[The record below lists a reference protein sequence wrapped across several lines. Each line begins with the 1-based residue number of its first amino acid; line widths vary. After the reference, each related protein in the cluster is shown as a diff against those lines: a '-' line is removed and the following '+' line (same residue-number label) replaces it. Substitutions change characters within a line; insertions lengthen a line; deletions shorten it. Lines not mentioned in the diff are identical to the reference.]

1 MRGACRLVVVM
12 LPPLAVEFVAKVMVG
27 WLAADVASLITW
39 IAGRVGT
46 AVLDVLSSCAIE
58 RARGD
63 RDGMPLST
71 AVSGIAVSGSAGVEC
86 SAGSEAVATWAAG
99 GAGVACAIVLAVA
112 TCVARRVEASV
123 GESSGSRLTCRG

>member
-39 IAGRVGT
+39 IAGIAGRVGT
-46 AVLDVLSSCAIE
+46 AVLDVPSSCAIE

-63 RDGMPLST
+63 RDGMPLLMAVNCM
-71 AVSGIAVSGSAGVEC
+71 AVSGCAGVE
-86 SAGSEAVATWAAG
+86 
-99 GAGVACAIVLAVA
+99 
-112 TCVARRVEASV
+112 
-123 GESSGSRLTCRG
+123 

>member
-1 MRGACRLVVVM
+1 MRGACRLVVVL
-12 LPPLAVEFVAKVMVG
+12 LPPPAVEFVAKVMVG

-63 RDGMPLST
+63 RDGMPLLT
-71 AVSGIAVSGSAGVEC
+71 AVDCMAVSGCAGVE
-86 SAGSEAVATWAAG
+86 
-99 GAGVACAIVLAVA
+99 
-112 TCVARRVEASV
+112 
-123 GESSGSRLTCRG
+123 